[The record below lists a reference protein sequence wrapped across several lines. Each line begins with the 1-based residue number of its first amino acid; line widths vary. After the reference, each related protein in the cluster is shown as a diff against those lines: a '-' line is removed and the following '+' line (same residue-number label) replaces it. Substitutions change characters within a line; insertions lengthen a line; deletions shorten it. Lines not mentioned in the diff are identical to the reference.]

1 MSEKSTDNDH
11 NPSAYELF
19 SSAYSIRGQGVVHL
33 DFDRA
38 FDSEPF
44 KRALKKQGELLY
56 RYHRSLQQSGGDA

>member
-1 MSEKSTDNDH
+1 MSKENTETDH
-11 NPSAYELF
+11 NLTPYELF

-38 FDSEPF
+38 FESEPF

-56 RYHRSLQQSGGDA
+56 RYHLQLQQHRTE